1 MREMTAA
8 ASLGKEPPHVPWT
21 SSGAERRLPSAR
33 GTAAWLIGC
42 ERARPD
48 TSETS
53 APQRLINIRRVMQ
66 ADHSISLHRKYG
78 QALPFR
84 TGMGLT
90 INSFHQESLNFTT
103 SSYTR
108 RCSFGDVSEFFVQR
122 STSTHLEG
130 C

>member
-1 MREMTAA
+1 MTAA
-8 ASLGKEPPHVPWT
+8 ASLGEEPPHVPWT

-33 GTAAWLIGC
+33 GAAAWLIGC
-42 ERARPD
+42 ERARPE

-66 ADHSISLHRKYG
+66 ADHSIHFIRKYG

-84 TGMGLT
+84 IGMGLA
-90 INSFHQESLNFTT
+90 INSFHQQSLNLTT
-103 SSYTR
+103 SSYIR

-122 STSTHLEG
+122 LTSTQLEG